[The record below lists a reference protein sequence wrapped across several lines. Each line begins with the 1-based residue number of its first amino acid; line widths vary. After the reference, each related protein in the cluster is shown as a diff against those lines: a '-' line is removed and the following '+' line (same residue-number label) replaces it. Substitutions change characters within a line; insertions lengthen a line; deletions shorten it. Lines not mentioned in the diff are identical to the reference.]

1 MPLGNLH
8 LSSWSEMMM
17 MRGSRWVK
25 PQWRPATSGI
35 TGLDSAAVNQGL
47 QPQAKQAHIQHTQH
61 ILTVLKQLKWNCQP
75 CQDDS
80 RRLISNASSWN
91 PAGHTKDADSPIRV
105 QRWLYGNENTHIK
118 FIIYLISCDSTSLC
132 YFVPLFY
139 HFCCFVKTPRHEIV
153 PYNWKNMAEFSVTTH
168 WFQRVWLNNSD
179 KTLKSYFL

>member
-61 ILTVLKQLKWNCQP
+61 ILTVLKQLKWNSQP

-118 FIIYLISCDSTSLC
+118 FIIYLISCDSTKPLLLC
-132 YFVPLFY
+132 SFVLPLLL
-139 HFCCFVKTPRHEIV
+139 FCENAKTWNRAI
-153 PYNWKNMAEFSVTTH
+153 
-168 WFQRVWLNNSD
+168 
-179 KTLKSYFL
+179 